1 MNDASSNQHG
11 KASFE
16 LDLGRIGFVVIIPV
30 MLWVFYT
37 TLSGLVD
44 IMKKGPDDNFG
55 LVGAVIGSAA
65 ILSLMALSSW
75 LLGSELAAAATGKRR
90 AAKGGIA
97 GLFVIIPAFLFFFSM
112 SAFFSYTYYHA
123 NLFNLSARKLAGE
136 TQPMELAV
144 AVLPGMSA
152 AVGQAYEDQIKKI
165 LARQDTLDWM
175 KSVDALIRTVRKD
188 NEALA
193 QRWREEQTKRSDM
206 ERQAAAE
213 EAKKLKAA
221 QDAKLQIEGIE
232 PRLAERRI
240 QLQALKDQIRPWD
253 EQIAVLEVEA
263 AKFEAEASF
272 ADRGLDRTR
281 VRGCGNEVCKPAKRN
296 AAERRKKI
304 ANIQKELKPKRD
316 ELARVTAEIE
326 VFQKTLSGL
335 RGQAAYLSGQ
345 GEQKNAIS
353 APVAFGL
360 GSDLQGL
367 EEARR
372 EFERDPSW
380 SAINRIKTS
389 CDVLLPV
396 IREMKLASDGPES
409 IQCAPQ
415 SSGLQGLL
423 DRRASYVGARK
434 TFDGQC
440 ALEGKL
446 RDQLENIARRVH
458 NKELQP
464 PLALTEA
471 KKIIDGCV
479 ALAGTAGVLG
489 EQLSEFYSQA
499 NNFVLARS
507 LDRNRF
513 DLATEEL
520 FQTSAANKALAVAVA
535 QDMLILIYKFLADF
549 YKYRW
554 RPRGKIAI
562 GEPIDLADNKADP
575 NEIRT
580 RKALLRLAKPG
591 RDEVSEINDS
601 DVDALPAEI
610 ALNLK
615 GLLNGLA
622 RRQAVWLVRSGVQGI
637 ENAVLFAVESELQ
650 QQFGSAPRKAPTAL
664 PPPPARTIGGSAPN
678 GHTEPLS
685 NSDSLPLLPINARG
699 FSQTGRGNF
708 ADTSVE
714 VLAELLAIGR
724 RALSWISPNP

>member
-1 MNDASSNQHG
+1 
-11 KASFE
+11 
-16 LDLGRIGFVVIIPV
+16 
-30 MLWVFYT
+30 
-37 TLSGLVD
+37 
-44 IMKKGPDDNFG
+44 
-55 LVGAVIGSAA
+55 
-65 ILSLMALSSW
+65 
-75 LLGSELAAAATGKRR
+75 
-90 AAKGGIA
+90 
-97 GLFVIIPAFLFFFSM
+97 
-112 SAFFSYTYYHA
+112 
-123 NLFNLSARKLAGE
+123 
-136 TQPMELAV
+136 
-144 AVLPGMSA
+144 
-152 AVGQAYEDQIKKI
+152 
-165 LARQDTLDWM
+165 
-175 KSVDALIRTVRKD
+175 
-188 NEALA
+188 
-193 QRWREEQTKRSDM
+193 
-206 ERQAAAE
+206 
-213 EAKKLKAA
+213 
-221 QDAKLQIEGIE
+221 
-232 PRLAERRI
+232 
-240 QLQALKDQIRPWD
+240 
-253 EQIAVLEVEA
+253 
-263 AKFEAEASF
+263 
-272 ADRGLDRTR
+272 
-281 VRGCGNEVCKPAKRN
+281 
-296 AAERRKKI
+296 
-304 ANIQKELKPKRD
+304 
-316 ELARVTAEIE
+316 
-326 VFQKTLSGL
+326 
-335 RGQAAYLSGQ
+335 
-345 GEQKNAIS
+345 
-353 APVAFGL
+353 VAFGL
-360 GSDLQGL
+360 GSGLQGL

-434 TFDGQC
+434 TFDAQC

-446 RDQLENIARRVH
+446 RDQLENIAERVH
-458 NKELQP
+458 YKELQP

-562 GEPIDLADNKADP
+562 GAPIDLADNKADP
-575 NEIRT
+575 NEIRA

-591 RDEVSEINDS
+591 RDEVSEINDT
-601 DVDALPAEI
+601 DVDALPEEI
-610 ALNLK
+610 AMNLK

-664 PPPPARTIGGSAPN
+664 PPPPARTIAGSARD
-678 GHTEPLS
+678 GHAELLS
-685 NSDSLPLLPINARG
+685 YSDSLPLLPINARG
-699 FSQTGRGNF
+699 LPQTARGNF
-708 ADTSVE
+708 ADTAVGVVS
-714 VLAELLAIGR
+714 ELLVIGR
-724 RALSWISPNP
+724 RALSWISPRPPSSLNP

>member
-1 MNDASSNQHG
+1 MSDASSNQHG

-44 IMKKGPDDNFG
+44 IMRKGPDDNFG
-55 LVGAVIGSAA
+55 LIGAVIGSAA

-175 KSVDALIRTVRKD
+175 KNVDALVRTARKD

-193 QRWREEQTKRSDM
+193 QRWRDEQTKRSDM

-232 PRLAERRI
+232 PRLAERGI

-304 ANIQKELKPKRD
+304 ANIQK
-316 ELARVTAEIE
+316 
-326 VFQKTLSGL
+326 
-335 RGQAAYLSGQ
+335 
-345 GEQKNAIS
+345 
-353 APVAFGL
+353 
-360 GSDLQGL
+360 
-367 EEARR
+367 
-372 EFERDPSW
+372 
-380 SAINRIKTS
+380 
-389 CDVLLPV
+389 
-396 IREMKLASDGPES
+396 
-409 IQCAPQ
+409 
-415 SSGLQGLL
+415 
-423 DRRASYVGARK
+423 DR
-434 TFDGQC
+434 
-440 ALEGKL
+440 
-446 RDQLENIARRVH
+446 
-458 NKELQP
+458 
-464 PLALTEA
+464 
-471 KKIIDGCV
+471 
-479 ALAGTAGVLG
+479 
-489 EQLSEFYSQA
+489 
-499 NNFVLARS
+499 
-507 LDRNRF
+507 
-513 DLATEEL
+513 
-520 FQTSAANKALAVAVA
+520 
-535 QDMLILIYKFLADF
+535 
-549 YKYRW
+549 
-554 RPRGKIAI
+554 
-562 GEPIDLADNKADP
+562 
-575 NEIRT
+575 
-580 RKALLRLAKPG
+580 
-591 RDEVSEINDS
+591 
-601 DVDALPAEI
+601 
-610 ALNLK
+610 
-615 GLLNGLA
+615 
-622 RRQAVWLVRSGVQGI
+622 
-637 ENAVLFAVESELQ
+637 
-650 QQFGSAPRKAPTAL
+650 
-664 PPPPARTIGGSAPN
+664 
-678 GHTEPLS
+678 
-685 NSDSLPLLPINARG
+685 
-699 FSQTGRGNF
+699 
-708 ADTSVE
+708 
-714 VLAELLAIGR
+714 
-724 RALSWISPNP
+724 